1 MDCYVSFPGKYA
13 AGWDALIKE
22 HHGQSV
28 ACVFLCSP
36 TDGLGKHHKGPDG
49 DCYCHTIYGQ
59 RDFRTFGYLK
69 ELPASCSK
77 DEMKIEVE
85 KAKATN
91 TVVVRVDATRETKQE
106 AEQKARK
113 AWENSGRVA
122 SWGCQWFHTWKEQVA
137 QAVKLRQRL
146 KVVFFPGRTGQG
158 IVPFDHLKSD
168 AIDLWD
174 GVGCGG
180 SQKCEIAHLELMRR
194 QEGEAGE
201 AWEYD
206 HVDVSHFLKE
216 EFKVGAKV
224 DACNGKEWCR
234 GTLVGVPSRIITE

>member
-1 MDCYVSFPGKYA
+1 LRDKPAILERTADIAYHGHIKEEEGVDCYVSFPGKYA

-85 KAKATN
+85 KAEATN

-113 AWENSGRVA
+113 AWEDSGRVA

-146 KVVFFPGRTGQG
+146 KVVFFP
-158 IVPFDHLKSD
+158 
-168 AIDLWD
+168 
-174 GVGCGG
+174 
-180 SQKCEIAHLELMRR
+180 
-194 QEGEAGE
+194 
-201 AWEYD
+201 
-206 HVDVSHFLKE
+206 
-216 EFKVGAKV
+216 
-224 DACNGKEWCR
+224 
-234 GTLVGVPSRIITE
+234 